1 MMNGQAGIEFFVYVS
16 LVLLLLSIFL
26 YSSYSK
32 QAELM
37 EIRIENEV
45 REIAESA
52 AFEINSA
59 VKAGDGYER
68 RFNMKDYYS
77 TLRDFNITILG
88 NTVEVNFGNKHHYGN
103 LLTDRIV
110 GNFTLDWNRIR
121 NDNGVIY
128 VN

>member
-1 MMNGQAGIEFFVYVS
+1 MKGQAGIEFLAYLSFV
-16 LVLLLLSIFL
+16 LILLSLFL

-37 EIRIENEV
+37 EIKIKNEI
-45 REIAESA
+45 REVAEGV

-68 RFNMKDYYS
+68 RFNMRDYYK
-77 TLRDFNITILG
+77 TLSDFNITIYENL
-88 NTVEVNFGNKHHYGN
+88 VEVEFGGRSHFSKV
-103 LLTDRIV
+103 LARRIV
-110 GNFTLDWNRIR
+110 GNFTLEWNVIK
-121 NDNGVIY
+121 NENGVIY